1 MHFGIMAAILGLAIG
16 YGYLNGLH
24 GSASI
29 VATLISSRSLNPRGA
44 LMLAALGVTIGPF
57 LFGVAVANT
66 IGAKLISR
74 EASTAAVVIAAL
86 ISTLTWSSLTF
97 RLSIPSSI
105 SQTLVGSLIG
115 AAWAG
120 YGHNA
125 ILAGGLKTTLAGL
138 FLSPILGL
146 IVGFLLIRLILR
158 LSASATPHINHWF
171 RRGQVIISFFMAMS
185 FGANDSQKMMGI
197 ITLGLVATEYS
208 DVFTVPV
215 WVMILSAFSMG
226 LGTWMGG
233 WRLIHT
239 LAGKFYRIRPIE
251 GFGAQLTSS
260 VVILGAGLL
269 GGPVSGSQVVTS
281 AIVGVGSGDRIQK
294 VRWLQVERILV
305 GWGLTLPVAA
315 LFSALVYT
323 VIGLVA

>member
-1 MHFGIMAAILGLAIG
+1 MHFAMMAAIIVLAIG

-66 IGAKLISR
+66 IGAKLISG
-74 EASTAAVVIAAL
+74 EASTAAVVVAAL
-86 ISTLTWSSLTF
+86 ISTLAWSSLTF

-120 YGHNA
+120 YGHQA

-138 FLSPILGL
+138 FLSPVLGL

-158 LSASATPHINHWF
+158 LSASATPHINRWF

-185 FGANDSQKMMGI
+185 FGANDSQKMMGV
-197 ITLGLVATEYS
+197 ITLGLVATDYS
-208 DVFTVPV
+208 DAFIVPT
-215 WVMILSAFSMG
+215 WVMVISAFSMG
-226 LGTWMGG
+226 FGTWMGG

-239 LAGKFYRIRPIE
+239 LAGKFYKIRPIE

-260 VVILGAGLL
+260 LVILGAGLL

-305 GWGLTLPVAA
+305 GWGLTIPVAA
-315 LFSALVYT
+315 LLGAFVYRA
-323 VIGLVA
+323 IGLMA

>member
-1 MHFGIMAAILGLAIG
+1 MHFSMMAAIIVLAIG

-66 IGAKLISR
+66 IGAKLISG
-74 EASTAAVVIAAL
+74 EASTAAVVVAAL
-86 ISTLTWSSLTF
+86 ISTLAWSSLTF

-120 YGHNA
+120 YGHQA

-138 FLSPILGL
+138 FLSPVLGL

-158 LSASATPHINHWF
+158 LSASATPHINRWF

-185 FGANDSQKMMGI
+185 FGANDSQKMMGV
-197 ITLGLVATEYS
+197 ITLGLVAT
-208 DVFTVPV
+208 
-215 WVMILSAFSMG
+215 
-226 LGTWMGG
+226 
-233 WRLIHT
+233 
-239 LAGKFYRIRPIE
+239 
-251 GFGAQLTSS
+251 
-260 VVILGAGLL
+260 
-269 GGPVSGSQVVTS
+269 
-281 AIVGVGSGDRIQK
+281 
-294 VRWLQVERILV
+294 
-305 GWGLTLPVAA
+305 
-315 LFSALVYT
+315 
-323 VIGLVA
+323 

>member
-1 MHFGIMAAILGLAIG
+1 MHFGTMAAILMLAIG

-74 EASTAAVVIAAL
+74 EASTAAVVVAAL
-86 ISTLTWSSLTF
+86 ISTLAWSSLTF

-120 YGHNA
+120 YGNNA

-146 IVGFLLIRLILR
+146 IFGFLLIRLILR
-158 LSASATPHINHWF
+158 LSASATPHINGWF

-226 LGTWMGG
+226 FGTWMGG

-239 LAGKFYRIRPIE
+239 LAGKFYKIRPIE

-260 VVILGAGLL
+260 LVILGAGLL